1 MTTEPL
7 ATVPPFLLGPAQL
20 GAPKVTRDDAAISS
34 PVVVVRPTY
43 SRRHPTEV
51 VPAVIVSAAR
61 VWCEVESVAPN
72 PSTGRV
78 RTFRLRLD
86 DQTDGTNSYYAV
98 RWRTPAQHE
107 YHEALRSANEFL
119 SDQGIHLGL
128 GSRWNDP
135 ADRIELARL
144 VWPHRR
150 VTA

>member
-1 MTTEPL
+1 MTAPFMAEDIPDGPPRVTLDDMRPGSP
-7 ATVPPFLLGPAQL
+7 AVVIVPSYRRG
-20 GAPKVTRDDAAISS
+20 
-34 PVVVVRPTY
+34 
-43 SRRHPTEV
+43 SRTDPIH
-51 VPAVIVSAAR
+51 AVIVSAAR
-61 VWCEVESVAPN
+61 VWCEVES
-72 PSTGRV
+72 TGGPHPQ
-78 RTFRLRLD
+78 TWRLRLD
-86 DQTDGTNSYYAV
+86 TQTDGSTSTYAV

-107 YHEALRSANEFL
+107 WHEALRSADAFL

>member
-7 ATVPPFLLGPAQL
+7 ATVPPFLLGPART
-20 GAPKVTRDDAAISS
+20 GAPKVTRDDMTIGSPAIVIQPSYS
-34 PVVVVRPTY
+34 PRNRVA
-43 SRRHPTEV
+43 
-51 VPAVIVSAAR
+51 PAPGVIISAAR
-61 VWCEVESVAPN
+61 VWCEIECTF
-72 PSTGRV
+72 PSGV
-78 RTFRLRLD
+78 KRTFRLRLD
-86 DQTDGTNSYYAV
+86 DQTDGTNSYYAT

-107 YHEALRSANEFL
+107 WHEALRSADAFL
-119 SDQGIHLGL
+119 SDQGINPER

>member
-20 GAPKVTRDDAAISS
+20 GAPKVTRDDAAIGS
-34 PVVVVRPTY
+34 PVVVIQPTY
-43 SRRHPTEV
+43 SRR
-51 VPAVIVSAAR
+51 VPVAPVQGVIISAAR
-61 VWCEVESVAPN
+61 VWGEIECTF
-72 PSTGRV
+72 PSGIK

-107 YHEALRSANEFL
+107 WHEALRSADAFL

>member
-1 MTTEPL
+1 MTAPETAAL
-7 ATVPPFLLGPAQL
+7 PPFMVGPAQT
-20 GAPKVTRDDAAISS
+20 GAPRVTRDDMTIGS
-34 PVVVVRPTY
+34 PVVVIQPTY
-43 SRRHPTEV
+43 SRR
-51 VPAVIVSAAR
+51 VPVAPVQAVIVSMAR
-61 VWCEVESVAPN
+61 VWCEIEAVEPN
-72 PSTGRV
+72 PTTGRS
-78 RTFRLRLD
+78 RTWRMRLD
-86 DQTDGTNSYYAV
+86 DQTDGSDSYYAP

-107 YHEALRSANEFL
+107 WHEALRSADAFL